1 MRWIHQARMD
11 IQSWSRAVR
20 LFFLANILYQTGN
33 GMFTVLYNL
42 YVDSLGFGQ
51 NTIGSIVSVQSLA
64 AALMIIPIG
73 LLGDRSSRKTI
84 LIAGM
89 LLTGC
94 AYVASSFAETGLAL
108 RGFAI
113 MSGLFTAFFQVTAV
127 PYLAAHSDKSQRLRM
142 FSFHFSV
149 MLASQVVGSLTGG
162 LLGDLLQSIG
172 WSATVSLRSA
182 LSLGGMLSLSA
193 CLPLLFTTGGAG
205 SRSVATTR
213 EATSTSDSK
222 VQSVDKETA
231 DARRREWRLILRIT
245 LAQLLIGFGSGMVVP
260 YLNVYFTD
268 RFNVSLSAIG
278 LLISLGQLMTV
289 LSMLIGPSLVGR
301 VGQVRAVVI
310 FQLLSLPFLLLTGF
324 TNVLF
329 VAGIAFL
336 FRQAL
341 MNAANPIQ
349 SSILVDRISDTR
361 RGVANSLT
369 QTVFMLGW
377 ASMGQVQ
384 PQLISHYGTYWGYV
398 LTFSITGALY
408 VTSAIYF
415 YFMLR
420 RKPGKSPA
428 GA

>member
-1 MRWIHQARMD
+1 MRWFRQARTD
-11 IQSWSRAVR
+11 VQGWSRGVR
-20 LFFLANILYQTGN
+20 MFFLANVLYQIGN

-84 LIAGM
+84 LVAGM
-89 LLTGC
+89 LLTGF
-94 AYVASSFAETGLAL
+94 AYVGSSFAETGLAL

-127 PYLAAHSDKSQRLRM
+127 PFLASNSDKHQRLRM

-149 MLASQVVGSLTGG
+149 MLASQVVGSLAGG
-162 LLGDLLQSIG
+162 FLGDLLQAIG
-172 WSATVSLRSA
+172 WSETASLRSA
-182 LSLGGMLSLSA
+182 LSLGGLLSITA
-193 CLPLLFTTGGAG
+193 CVPLLFVKERTHGGG
-205 SRSVATTR
+205 SA
-213 EATSTSDSK
+213 SK
-222 VQSVDKETA
+222 AVLAPEDAAISEESA
-231 DARRREWRLILRIT
+231 DADGHRREWRLIARLT
-245 LAQLLIGFGSGMVVP
+245 FAQLLIGFGSGMVVP

-268 RFNVSLSAIG
+268 RFDVSLSAIG
-278 LLISLGQLMTV
+278 LLISLGQMMTV
-289 LSMLIGPSLVGR
+289 LSMLIGPSLVGK
-301 VGQVRAVVI
+301 VGQVRSVVI

-329 VAGIAFL
+329 VAGVAFL

-349 SSILVDRISDTR
+349 SSILVDRISDSR

-384 PQLISHYGTYWGYV
+384 PHLISRYGAYWGYV

-415 YFMLR
+415 YFVMKDSKNR
-420 RKPGKSPA
+420 QG
-428 GA
+428 